1 MQKSVK
7 ENKKKTVLVAMSG
20 GVDSSVAAYL
30 LKQQGYNL
38 IGINMKFWTEDSAI
52 SSGHLSVKDNK
63 CCSIEGV
70 EDARS
75 VCDALGIPFYVL
87 NLKDDFKQ
95 DIVEYFI
102 SSFKLGL
109 TPNPCVM
116 CNKKIKFG
124 LLYEKLK
131 EFNADFV
138 ATGHYARI
146 INKGGKYFLSRSVDL
161 SKDQSY
167 FLHNISPLVLSQTL
181 FPIGEL
187 ASKDYVRSIAK
198 NAHLRISSKQDSQ
211 EICFIPGNDYKGF
224 IQRNV
229 PISSSKGNIVDKEG
243 NILGQHDGL
252 SFYTIAQRRGINTKL
267 TKPLYVIKK
276 NYKDNTLVVGDIEDC
291 KTYNFKIN
299 NLNLLTE
306 SFNIENVKIQ
316 IRYRGKLLELENI
329 KYSRDNPDTLII
341 KLKEGEVGVASG
353 QFGVLYDGNYVVGGG
368 VINTKIN

>member
-1 MQKSVK
+1 
-7 ENKKKTVLVAMSG
+7 
-20 GVDSSVAAYL
+20 
-30 LKQQGYNL
+30 
-38 IGINMKFWTEDSAI
+38 
-52 SSGHLSVKDNK
+52 
-63 CCSIEGV
+63 
-70 EDARS
+70 
-75 VCDALGIPFYVL
+75 
-87 NLKDDFKQ
+87 
-95 DIVEYFI
+95 
-102 SSFKLGL
+102 
-109 TPNPCVM
+109 M

-124 LLYEKLK
+124 LLYEKLA

-146 INKGGKYFLSRSVDL
+146 INKDGKYFLSRSVDL

-167 FLHNISPLVLSQTL
+167 FLHNISPLVLSKTL

-198 NAHLRISSKQDSQ
+198 EANLRISSKQDSQ

-229 PISSSKGNIVDKEG
+229 PISSLKGNIVDKEG
-243 NILGQHDGL
+243 NVLGQHEGL

-291 KTYNFKIN
+291 KTYTFEIN
-299 NLNLLTE
+299 NLNLLID
-306 SFNIENVKIQ
+306 SFDIENVKIQ